1 MNTLL
6 LRLVYAFC
14 ACITIACSIQ
24 PLVVQATTV
33 PVFRGNSPLYTTV
46 TPKHHGAR
54 APVKV
59 NDAAAATE
67 PAAQRTMTGILDL
80 FFPGGPG
87 LIIIQGTEMLVA
99 TDTKFYDQSGSEIPD
114 SLFQMGM
121 IVKAVFNEGIN
132 DNTLISMRIVDA
144 TTRASYTGLLSS
156 ISSYSL
162 GLDDSVSVSYSS
174 YFSTI
179 IGIDGKRIEFPD
191 TNSFELGYAVRA
203 VGTRTSYGVSASDY
217 GDSIY
222 IISDGIGYDA
232 TITDYVTDV
241 KGNTLTIAGKTVT
254 LPDNLRVTLG
264 KERSLPLSALM
275 PEEYIQVVATKV
287 SKDTYTAKFI
297 QLGSFLGLLPVQ
309 EITDNTLVA
318 DDYPFPLLQDTKFYF
333 SDGTPATKADVT
345 NGSFCALFSIQPDFT
360 DISKFYRLGVVV
372 IEQADFK
379 FVLRGLV
386 EDRADSTLTVHGIA
400 VETNSATKIYKGV
413 LQKEVT
419 FKSIKNGNYVEML
432 VQRIFADQR
441 YIATEIYVEDDITE
455 ARFEFGGVVDSLNT
469 STRVITI
476 SGVPFEATEQTILT
490 DIDYNNRKFVDYM
503 GDIKPQSFASVT
515 GRTTD
520 DGRNIAE
527 VIKIIEGSFLEYDV
541 SGPVTA
547 KTATSISIGTLTLE
561 VNAETQFENVA
572 NLAGLQ
578 TGNFIHVLYHF
589 MPDRTKKAIRIEK
602 ADDNSA
608 QYVHLV
614 GRVDTLDATGFTASG
629 LHFTVMDSTEF
640 TNEKGE
646 LVTFSDLKLG
656 ASVVVEGAW
665 SAGTDITA
673 YYVMMRQVVFLR
685 AVFHSSTKQ
694 TAVIGNQEYVIDST
708 TTIFDA
714 DGKPIKITDIP
725 PGSTVEV
732 TASSQ
737 TSADGK
743 VTRTAER
750 IQIQKKAVVGVF
762 ERNTSAQTGLSATP
776 NPAQGIAMIRFET
789 SSACSANLSIYS
801 LTGVSISTIY
811 NGTIAAGTHE
821 FPWNSIGLPA
831 GAYYVRLVTSDG
843 ISIIPVSVVR

>member
-1 MNTLL
+1 MKSTFTRLASLLCAILTL
-6 LRLVYAFC
+6 AS
-14 ACITIACSIQ
+14 SIQ
-24 PLVVQATTV
+24 PLTSQTRV
-33 PVFRGNSPLYTTV
+33 PSFRGNSPLYTTI
-46 TPKHHGAR
+46 TPKQQTISPIR
-54 APVKV
+54 E
-59 NDAAAATE
+59 DAHE
-67 PAAQRTMTGILDL
+67 PLKPAVQQTLTGVLDL

-87 LIIIQGTEMLVA
+87 LIIIQGTEMFVA
-99 TDTKFYDQSGSEIPD
+99 DDTKFYDKNGSEIPD

-121 IVKAVFNEGIN
+121 IVRAVFNDGFG
-132 DNTLISMRIVDA
+132 DNRLISMKIVDEN
-144 TTRASYTGLLSS
+144 TRASYTGLLTS
-156 ISSYSL
+156 ITTYSL
-162 GLDDSVSVSYSS
+162 GLDDTVSVSYSN
-174 YFSTI
+174 YFTKI
-179 IGIDGKRIEFPD
+179 FDINGKQIEFPD
-191 TNSFELGYAVRA
+191 TNSFELGFAIRA
-203 VGTRTSYGVSASDY
+203 MGTRTSYGVSASDY
-217 GDSIY
+217 GDSIF
-222 IISDGIGYDA
+222 IISDGVGYEA
-232 TITDYVTDV
+232 TITDYITDV
-241 KGNTLTIAGKTVT
+241 QGNTLTIAGKTVT
-254 LPDNLRVTLG
+254 LPDNLRLTLG

-275 PEEYIQVVATKV
+275 PEEYIQVIATKQ
-287 SKDTYTAKFI
+287 SNNTYTAKFI

-309 EITDNTLVA
+309 ELTDDALIA
-318 DDYPFPLLQDTKFYF
+318 DDYPFPLLPTTKFYF

-360 DISKFYRLGVVV
+360 DISKFYRLGIVV

-386 EDRADSTLTVHGIA
+386 DDRADSTLTVHGIA

-413 LQKEVT
+413 LQKEVS
-419 FKSIKNGNYVEML
+419 FSSIKNGNYVEML
-432 VQRIFADQR
+432 VQRIFAEQR
-441 YIATEIYVEDDITE
+441 YIATEIYIEDDITE
-455 ARFEFGGVVDSLNT
+455 ARFEFGGVVDSLDT
-469 STRVITI
+469 ATRIITV
-476 SGVPFEATEQTILT
+476 SGVQFEATEQTILI
-490 DIDYNNRKFVDYM
+490 DIDYNSRKFVDYM
-503 GDIKPQSFASVT
+503 GDIKPKSFASVS

-547 KTATSISIGTLTLE
+547 KTSTSISIGTLTLE

-646 LVTFSDLKLG
+646 IVTFSDLKLG

-694 TAVIGNQEYVIDST
+694 TAVIGNQEYIIDST

-714 DGKPIKITDIP
+714 DGKPIKISDIP

-732 TASSQ
+732 TASSL

-750 IQIQKKAVVGVF
+750 IQIQKKAVVGVL
-762 ERNTSAQTGLSATP
+762 ERNISAQTGLSATP

-789 SSACSANLSIYS
+789 VHAGAANLSIYS
-801 LTGVSISTIY
+801 LTGAIISTIY
-811 NGTIAAGTHE
+811 NGTISAGMHE
-821 FPWNSIGLPA
+821 FPWNSTGLPT
-831 GAYYVRLVTSDG
+831 GEYFVRLQTAGGV
-843 ISIIPVSVVR
+843 SIIPVSVVR